1 MTSARQPVSG
11 PDVWLGTDYAQN
23 QEWVY
28 HFSDA
33 AIADID
39 RAMRSVRQRDRVL
52 DDITAEDFDLPA
64 LAHDLNQM
72 GQILSSGRGFVL
84 LKGLD
89 IDKYSSEE
97 FAIIFWGI
105 GTHLGVGVSQ
115 SHLGDRIGHVKDI
128 GGKGRY
134 YTAGGP
140 IEVHMD
146 PADVTGL
153 LCLREAK
160 RGGESWIM
168 SSMMIRNI
176 LLDERPDLLEVLY
189 QGYHYG
195 GPGTGPG
202 GNRTAHRLPVY
213 AEKEGE
219 CYSFYLPAAIVGR
232 GSGSTE
238 ELSDAER
245 EAMTLLDEIA
255 VRPQVRLEMDLRPGD
270 IQFLNNRKLFHARG
284 DYEDHPDPAKKRHL
298 LRLWLMMP
306 HWPPLP
312 ESMKFLNKADRAGGG
327 VPKGDE
333 SVTELVGSAG

>member
-1 MTSARQPVSG
+1 MTDTREPVTG
-11 PDVWLGTDYAQN
+11 PEVWLGADYADN
-23 QEWVY
+23 EDWIY

-39 RAMRSVRQRDRVL
+39 RAMRSVRERNRVL
-52 DDITAEDFDLPA
+52 DEITAEDFDLPA
-64 LAHDLNQM
+64 LADDLQQM
-72 GQILSSGRGFVL
+72 SQILGSGRGFVL

-89 IDKYSSEE
+89 ISKYNDAE

-105 GTHLGVGVSQ
+105 GTHLGIGVSQ
-115 SHLGDRIGHVKDI
+115 SHLGDRIGNVKDV

-146 PADVTGL
+146 PTDVTGL
-153 LCLREAK
+153 LCLREAR

-168 SSMMIRNI
+168 SSMMIHNI
-176 LLDERPDLLEVLY
+176 LLEERPDLLEVLY
-189 QGYHYG
+189 RGYYYG
-195 GPGTGPG
+195 GPGGAVT
-202 GNRTAHRLPVY
+202 NRTPHRLPVY
-213 AEKEGE
+213 AGAGDDT
-219 CYSFYLPAAIVGR
+219 YSFYLPAAIAGR
-232 GSGSTE
+232 GSGTPE
-238 ELSDAER
+238 DLTATER
-245 EAMTLLDEIA
+245 EAMALLDEIA

-284 DYEDHPDPAKKRHL
+284 DYEDHADPARKRHL

-312 ESMKFLNKADRAGGG
+312 ESMKFLAKTDRAGGG
-327 VPKGDE
+327 VPKGEE
-333 SVTELVGSAG
+333 SAMELVGSAS